1 MRKLRGLLF
10 LGMVI
15 SNLAY
20 GLDKLP
26 LDSFPARSPQRALQ
40 AILYDPRLE
49 TCRQDLQHFVGG
61 LSSKDL
67 QEIKKQKDNFDGEK
81 LKKILTAKVDKAL
94 PKSIEIDDF
103 MKGVSILIPHGKMNC
118 QISIY
123 PELDIDQL
131 KANVDP
137 THEDL
142 QIKDGAGGTFDV
154 QATLVGVSA
163 DAAEG
168 SAIHFDPSKAM
179 TIIRQQ
185 GIEDLNEQ
193 IRLLGEFE
201 KNQTSSSK
209 TSEKIPKPTQ

>member
-1 MRKLRGLLF
+1 MRMLRGLFF
-10 LGMVI
+10 LGLLV
-15 SNLAY
+15 SNVAY

-26 LDSFPARSPQRALQ
+26 LDSFPPRSPLRALQ
-40 AILYDPRLE
+40 AVLYDPRLE
-49 TCRQDLQHFVGG
+49 ICRQDLQHFVAA

-67 QEIKKQKDNFDGEK
+67 QEIKKQKENFDGEK
-81 LKKILTAKVDKAL
+81 LKQILSAKVNKASVN
-94 PKSIEIDDF
+94 SIEIDDF
-103 MKGVSILIPHGKMNC
+103 MKGVSILVPHGKMNC

-142 QIKDGAGGTFDV
+142 QIKDGAGGAFDL
-154 QATLVGVSA
+154 QATLLGVSA

-179 TIIRQQ
+179 TIMRQH
-185 GIEDLNEQ
+185 GLEDLNEQ
-193 IRLLGEFE
+193 IKLLGEFE
-201 KNQTSSSK
+201 KNQAANSGSSK
-209 TSEKIPKPTQ
+209 QAPKATQ